1 MATDA
6 AAADADRD
14 DGLES
19 RNYLVVLPLSLAILK
34 GFRHFRG
41 NSISSLA
48 NRNQLGL
55 VKFVPVHK
63 GIAGTF
69 FNQPRTSLL
78 ANLSIQ
84 LTVNDA

>member
-1 MATDA
+1 MATDAA

-41 NSISSLA
+41 NSISPLA
-48 NRNQLGL
+48 NRN
-55 VKFVPVHK
+55 
-63 GIAGTF
+63 
-69 FNQPRTSLL
+69 LL
-78 ANLSIQ
+78 NGR
-84 LTVNDA
+84 